1 MVHIVPDKKYAVVTG
16 DIIGSKRLSEDERR
30 SLFGLMK
37 QGSNAVRQYF
47 PAQVPLDIAIARGDE
62 WQLLVEQ
69 PVHALRVALY
79 YRAALKAGI
88 PAANIDT
95 RFAIGIGTINF
106 IPGGNVTEGVGEAF
120 NLSGKSLDGLAQFS
134 IGVVVADEPHELF
147 SLSLEAA
154 ALLVDTHAR
163 GWTAPQ
169 AQAVCGGL
177 LGWTQKEIAEKWPG
191 EGITQQAVSQH
202 FKSASWPYV
211 ERGLDI
217 FEDLVEGWV

>member
-1 MVHIVPDKKYAVVTG
+1 MIHDVTGKQYAVVTG
-16 DIIGSKRLSEDERR
+16 DIIGSKRLSGDERR

-47 PAQVPLDIAIARGDE
+47 PEQVPLDIAIARGDE
-62 WQLLVEQ
+62 WQMVVEQ
-69 PVHALRVALY
+69 PAQALHVALF
-79 YRAALKAGI
+79 YRATLKAGM

-106 IPGGNVTEGVGEAF
+106 IPGSNVAEGDGEAF

-134 IGVVVADEPHELF
+134 TGVAAADELHEFLPQ
-147 SLSLEAA
+147 SLEAA

-177 LGWTQKEIAEKWPG
+177 LDWTQKEIAEKWPG
-191 EGITQQAVSQH
+191 ERITQQAVSQH
-202 FKSASWPYV
+202 LKSAGWPYV
-211 ERGLDI
+211 ERGLNI
-217 FEDLVEGWV
+217 FEDVIHHRS